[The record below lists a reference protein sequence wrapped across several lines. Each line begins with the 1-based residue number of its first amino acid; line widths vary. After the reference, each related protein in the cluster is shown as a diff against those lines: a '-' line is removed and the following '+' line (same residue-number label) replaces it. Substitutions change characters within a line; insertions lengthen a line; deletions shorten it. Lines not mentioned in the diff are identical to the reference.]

1 MSLDIFSINNT
12 KIANCIRKESNL
24 PATRNV
30 ITISNRK
37 AKDKV
42 RSQFILSQDLSYFE
56 MTVADTIYSI
66 YLQGDKKF
74 TPRKILMMM
83 TGDENISLPKERKKQ
98 LETVIEKLC
107 LTKIDIFCP
116 QEANDK
122 INDRYDGAFLSV
134 VKEKNGF
141 RFSKKRPLPLYAYGE
156 DKKQMITIPRFLL
169 NVPALSNTNENILLK
184 QYLIHELELV
194 RNKRNNVSEK
204 TFRILDY
211 KHTQLLSA
219 LEINLSDFSS
229 NGARNKKIKE
239 IYKKVQYIFEYWSS
253 EEQTGYLTAPV
264 EFHDEDFSVYVS
276 QDMLCP
282 DPMKFQK

>member
-1 MSLDIFSINNT
+1 M
-12 KIANCIRKESNL
+12 
-24 PATRNV
+24 
-30 ITISNRK
+30 
-37 AKDKV
+37 
-42 RSQFILSQDLSYFE
+42 
-56 MTVADTIYSI
+56 
-66 YLQGDKKF
+66 
-74 TPRKILMMM
+74 
-83 TGDENISLPKERKKQ
+83 
-98 LETVIEKLC
+98 IEKLC

-211 KHTQLLSA
+211 KHTQLLS
-219 LEINLSDFSS
+219 
-229 NGARNKKIKE
+229 
-239 IYKKVQYIFEYWSS
+239 WSS